1 MTNNVKIF
9 LTICEH
15 SQVRTIIRKY
25 VTESCNY
32 SMIKGWYNV
41 LWVRLLEVNMHYHIS
56 KVELKQQAALPTTW
70 DKGYRVFLDK
80 RVGILSGWSTQFI
93 HTTVMGTKTYEV
105 TLEFNIDGE
114 LESWKCTC
122 PAAQSYDGLCK
133 HTIATFLKMY
143 EKQEKELQ
151 KEAGQ
156 NLGWPYNDPTLYDG
170 QFPVSKDENSGDFTD
185 DDKVNQILKLFKH
198 TFDDVEKKPVKV
210 EFQLEFGNQA
220 YLYGYSVAVSLR
232 IGLDRL
238 YIVKDIKNFLRCL
251 ADEDKEFYSK
261 NFEFNAKLHTF
272 PENCKQ
278 IINML
283 SDIYEDERVRENNRF
298 ISNKTSNVFDR
309 KYVLLTSKKFKQFI
323 EMIPKEYLTISD
335 GNTAY
340 PANIIDGSPK
350 LDFYVDD
357 FEDQICIRMK
367 EDFHFEAPHEGYEI
381 LYDGKDTLYKPQK
394 SDLGSLQR
402 VDELFHVEKE
412 IFLPITRVAD
422 LANSVFP
429 VLKRVGKLHIS
440 DVLSERMVERNLEKR
455 LYLDYDK
462 NGIHL
467 KVQFAYGDSIFD
479 PAEERGSQST
489 RLDKTQSIILRDIAE
504 ESVFLNVFRARV
516 FDESKTGYTVSGD
529 HFEYLFL
536 SEYAPTLMAQAV
548 VYATDSYRD
557 KRVINEAKIH
567 QSVRLGGED
576 YLEYNFEIDGISDQ
590 DLKSVLKAY
599 RQKKTYYKLK
609 NGGFIDLN
617 NDGFEMLSQ
626 LMGTFDIK
634 SKDIGQTIKL
644 PASSAYYVDFHLE
657 KAGGAHVSRNDA
669 FKQLIAKLHTP
680 ESMDIKVPS
689 SLDDILREYQITGYQ
704 WLQTLANCKMG
715 GILADDMGLGKTL
728 QILTFLL
735 SQKESGVTNPAL
747 IVAPTSLVYN
757 WAAEI
762 EKFTPGLSYEI
773 VHGSKQE
780 RTDRLSGDH
789 TSDIYITSYA
799 TLRRDMELYEEVQ
812 FGSVILDEAQH
823 IKNEASKAA
832 QSAKNLMATHR
843 FALTGTPMENHL
855 GEFWSIFDFILP
867 GHLGSKY
874 SFTNTFEKP
883 IVKEGDEDRGAA
895 LRAMI
900 KPFLLRRL
908 KSDVLPELPDKIQ
921 SQVIVEMT
929 EEQKKVY
936 AATVSRIRNEID
948 EQIKTSGV
956 AKSQLQ
962 ILAAL
967 TRLRQICSHPSV
979 YLEDYEGSSGKF
991 EALRELL
998 QELKDSGHRPLIF
1011 SQFTS
1016 VLSLIK
1022 TLVEEMGLNY
1032 HYLDGSTKAKSRG
1045 EMVDRFNE
1053 GEGDLFLISLKAGGS
1068 GLNLTGADTVIH
1080 FDPWWN
1086 PAVEDQAS
1094 DRAYRIGQ
1102 TKTVHVMKLVTRGS
1116 IEEKIIKLQDR
1127 KRKLIDKIIKPG
1139 ETLITSLS
1147 EDEIKGL
1154 FDII

>member
-1 MTNNVKIF
+1 M
-9 LTICEH
+9 
-15 SQVRTIIRKY
+15 Y
-25 VTESCNY
+25 
-32 SMIKGWYNV
+32 
-41 LWVRLLEVNMHYHIS
+41 YHIS

-70 DKGYRVFLDK
+70 EKGYKVYLDK
-80 RVGILSGWSTQFI
+80 KVGILSGWSTQFI

-114 LESWKCTC
+114 LEHWNCTC
-122 PAAQSYDGLCK
+122 PAKTSYEGLCK
-133 HTIATFLKMY
+133 HTIATFLKML
-143 EKQEKELQ
+143 EKQEKEME

-156 NLGWPYNDPTLYDG
+156 KMGWPYNDPTLYDG
-170 QFPVSKDENSGDFTD
+170 QAPVGQAKNKVEFTAN
-185 DDKVNQILKLFKH
+185 DKVNQILNLFKH
-198 TFDDVEKKPVKV
+198 TFDDVKKKPIRI

-220 YLYGYSVAVSLR
+220 YLYGYSAALSLR
-232 IGLDRL
+232 IGEERL
-238 YIVKDIKNFLRCL
+238 YIVKDIRNFLRCL
-251 ADEDKEFYSK
+251 AEEDREFYSK
-261 NFEFNAKLHTF
+261 NFEFDGKRHTF
-272 PENCKQ
+272 PESCQ
-278 IINML
+278 PIVNML
-283 SDIYEDERVRENNRF
+283 LDIYEDERVRENNRF
-298 ISNKTSNVFDR
+298 ISHKTSNVFDR
-309 KYVLLTSKKFKQFI
+309 KFVLMTSKKFKQFI
-323 EMIPKEYLTISD
+323 DLVPLSHLTISD
-335 GNTAY
+335 GVTAHM
-340 PANIIDGSPK
+340 ANIVEGSPA
-350 LDFYVDD
+350 LEFYVDD
-357 FEDQICIRMK
+357 FEDQICIRMG
-367 EDFHFEAPHEGYEI
+367 EALHYEAPHEGYEV
-381 LYDGKDTLYKPQK
+381 LYDGMNTLYKPAK
-394 SDLGSLQR
+394 SDLSALQKI
-402 VDELFHVEKE
+402 DELFHADKE
-412 IFLPITRVAD
+412 IFLPMARVAD

-429 VLKRVGKLHIS
+429 VLKKVGKLHIS
-440 DVLSERMVERNLEKR
+440 DALSERMVERSLEKR

-462 NGIHL
+462 DGIHM
-467 KVQFAYGDSIFD
+467 KIQFAYGEVLYD
-479 PAEERGSQST
+479 PAMERKELVSE
-489 RLDKTQSIILRDIAE
+489 LDKADQIILRDVGE
-504 ESVFLNVFRARV
+504 EAAFLNVFKARV
-516 FDESKTGYTVSGD
+516 FEETKTGYTVTGD
-529 HFEYLFL
+529 HYEYIFL
-536 SEYAPTLMAQAV
+536 SEYAPLLMEQAI

-557 KRVINEAKIH
+557 KRVISEAKIH

-590 DLKSVLKAY
+590 DLKNVLKAY
-599 RQKKTYYKLK
+599 RQKKNYYKLK
-609 NGGFIDLN
+609 NGGFIDLK

-634 SKDIGQTIKL
+634 SKDIGKTIKL

-680 ESMDIKVPS
+680 ESMDLKVPS
-689 SLDDILREYQITGYQ
+689 ALEEILREYQVTGYQ

-735 SQKESGVTNPAL
+735 SQKEAGETKPSL

-762 EKFTPGLSYEI
+762 EKFTPQLSYEI
-773 VHGSKQE
+773 VHGTKQE
-780 RTDRLSGDH
+780 RAKRLSEVE
-789 TSDIYITSYA
+789 SADIYITSYA
-799 TLRRDMELYEEVQ
+799 TLRRDMDLYEDVH

-823 IKNEASKAA
+823 IKNESSKAA
-832 QSAKNLMATHR
+832 QSSKNLMATHR

-883 IVKEGDEDRGAA
+883 IVKEGNEDRGAA

-936 AATVSRIRNEID
+936 AATVSRIRNEIN
-948 EQIKTSGV
+948 EQIQANGV

-979 YLEDYEGSSGKF
+979 YLEDYAGSSGKF

-1016 VLSLIK
+1016 VLGLIK
-1022 TLVEEMGLNY
+1022 SLVEEMGLTY
-1032 HYLDGSTKAKSRG
+1032 HYLDGSTKAKDRG
-1045 EMVDRFNE
+1045 GMVDRFNE

-1127 KRKLIDKIIKPG
+1127 KRELIDKIIKPG
-1139 ETLITSLS
+1139 ETLITQLS
-1147 EDEIKGL
+1147 ESEIKGL
-1154 FDII
+1154 FDLE